1 MKINK
6 QAILTVIGFL
16 LICLITS
23 SCASKSDMH
32 DNSIQDSP
40 SMDESGAP
48 ELGFGEESQPGIN
61 SNDIGGIEPEKIIT
75 NVYISLETTEFDST
89 IKGLNGIISRN
100 KGYIESSH
108 ISSIT
113 RTNNR
118 IFKHA
123 EYTIRIP
130 RDNIDSFTDEMDS
143 VGNLVSRG
151 TSKEDITK
159 QYYDTKSRLN
169 LLKTKEERMTE
180 LLKKAQKI
188 EDIITIENQLSEIIY
203 QKENLT
209 KNILDMDDK
218 VSYSIVNINISEVE
232 KLRGDI
238 TTKTTFATKVFNTF
252 SDSLYVFKIF
262 IEKFTLVFIYALP
275 FLLVGGTIIFLIIKI
290 IKIRRGSKTQN
301 RENISN

>member
-1 MKINK
+1 M
-6 QAILTVIGFL
+6 
-16 LICLITS
+16 
-23 SCASKSDMH
+23 
-32 DNSIQDSP
+32 
-40 SMDESGAP
+40 
-48 ELGFGEESQPGIN
+48 
-61 SNDIGGIEPEKIIT
+61 
-75 NVYISLETTEFDST
+75 
-89 IKGLNGIISRN
+89 
-100 KGYIESSH
+100 
-108 ISSIT
+108 
-113 RTNNR
+113 
-118 IFKHA
+118 
-123 EYTIRIP
+123 
-130 RDNIDSFTDEMDS
+130 
-143 VGNLVSRG
+143 
-151 TSKEDITK
+151 
-159 QYYDTKSRLN
+159 
-169 LLKTKEERMTE
+169 KTKEERMTE